1 MRMFIIIMR
10 VDGFKVE
17 VRTSAVGRVG
27 AAERAVRIAG
37 AGADAVL
44 WVQEA
49 GR

>member
-10 VDGFKVE
+10 VDGFKVM
-17 VRTSAVGRVG
+17 VRARGACRVG

-49 GR
+49 GL